1 MAMLKELP
9 KHCLISSLSFKQ
21 REARKQRDLIF
32 SFSNCTVQMK
42 VFVRLSSQTD
52 SFESIVFGE
61 AYFRKNRK
69 WKGQFH
75 AIKKQ
80 MCLNP
85 ITLNNP

>member
-1 MAMLKELP
+1 
-9 KHCLISSLSFKQ
+9 
-21 REARKQRDLIF
+21 
-32 SFSNCTVQMK
+32 MK

-52 SFESIVFGE
+52 SFESRVFGE

-85 ITLNNP
+85 ITLNNPWMCPIWGQIFTIFVLKSVKSSVTVKRIK